1 MTSTLSASKKRHVA
15 WLLEA
20 TCQNYGSCPAT
31 RIWRDKA
38 WRIETYHQLRARAN
52 QIGAALIRAGVMRG
66 DRVAILS
73 ANMPEWTQVDMAV
86 ARIGAVLVPLY
97 STSTV
102 EQIVHILEDCGAVI
116 IFTGDAQQTERAQSA
131 KEQLPQLRK
140 VVSFAPEADMTLEQF
155 APHADCTKEEL
166 AEIAD
171 RMAAN
176 DESDL
181 LSIVYTSGTTGDP
194 RGVMISHRAMFAQL
208 ASLDEIFDFGPEEHS
223 LCFLPLSHALERG
236 WSTYMIAHGCM
247 NTYVPDT
254 RKVSELLTKAKP
266 TMLVSVPK
274 LYETVLASAT
284 ESVSKSPIKRRI
296 FDWAL
301 RVGGQIQ
308 KAHSK
313 GKKPRLW
320 WRWQLPFAD
329 RLVFRSV
336 REAMGGQKTILACG
350 GAPLRIEVEHFFSA
364 CGMQILNGYGLT
376 EASPLVSFNRPTNYK
391 EGTAGPVMPGGQIA
405 IGLNSEIFYR
415 GENVMDGYWGNPQ
428 ASAEV
433 IDDEGWLHTG
443 DVGYVDDDG
452 FLVITDRLKDII
464 VTIGGKNVSPAPIE
478 NILLADPLFEQAVL
492 LGDNRP
498 YLTLLIKPSVSQL
511 NRITERLQIANN
523 DIRDTLE
530 NSEVVEEIRRRVS
543 ELTAKLPR
551 HEQIRDIRL
560 LPESFTLEN
569 GLLTPSLKVKRKEVE
584 ARFSKIIEDMYAKLA
599 EAKKARNQRSG
610 K

>member
-1 MTSTLSASKKRHVA
+1 MTSTLPATKKRHVA

-20 TCQNYGSCPAT
+20 TCQCYGNRPAT
-31 RIWRDKA
+31 RVWRDKA
-38 WRIETYHQLRARAN
+38 WRVETYHQLRARAN
-52 QIGAALIRAGVMRG
+52 QIGAALIRLGIKRG

-73 ANMPEWTQVDMAV
+73 ANMPEWTQVDMAA

-102 EQIVHILEDCGAVI
+102 DQIVHILEDCGAEV
-116 IFTGDAQQTERAQSA
+116 IFTGDEEQTARALTA
-131 KEQLPQLRK
+131 KEQLPRLRK
-140 VVSFAPEADMTLEQF
+140 VVSFVPGSDLSLDDF
-155 APHADCTKEEL
+155 ASHTDCTSAEL
-166 AEIAD
+166 AEIDA
-171 RMAAN
+171 RMAAS

-181 LSIVYTSGTTGDP
+181 MSIIYTSGTTGDP

-236 WSTYMIAHGCM
+236 WSTYLIAHGCM

-254 RKVSELLTKAKP
+254 RKVSKLLVKAKP
-266 TMLVSVPK
+266 TLLVSVPK
-274 LYETVLASAT
+274 LYETVLATAKD
-284 ESVSKSPIKRRI
+284 SVAKSPVKRWI

-313 GKKPRLW
+313 GKNPRLW

-329 RLVFRSV
+329 RMVFRSV
-336 REAMGGQKTILACG
+336 RDAMGGPKTILACG
-350 GAPLRIEVEHFFSA
+350 GAPLRLEVEHFFSA
-364 CGMQILNGYGLT
+364 CGMQILTGYGLT
-376 EASPLVSFNRPTNYK
+376 EASPLVSFNRPTSYK

-415 GENVMDGYWGNPQ
+415 GENVMEGYWGNPQ
-428 ASAEV
+428 ASREA
-433 IDDEGWLHTG
+433 IDGEGWLHTG
-443 DVGYVDDDG
+443 DIGYVDEDG
-452 FLVITDRLKDII
+452 FLVVTDRLKDII
-464 VTIGGKNVSPAPIE
+464 VTIGGKNVSPGPIE

-498 YLTLLIKPSVSQL
+498 YLTLLIKPSVAQL
-511 NRITERLQIANN
+511 NGIAERLQIANN
-523 DIRDTLE
+523 DIRETIE
-530 NSEVVEEIRRRVS
+530 NSEVIEEIRRRVA

-560 LPESFTLEN
+560 LPESFSLEN

-584 ARFSKIIEDMYAKLA
+584 ARFSQIIDEMYAKLA
-599 EAKKARNQRSG
+599 EAKKAREQKDG